1 MVHFVLCVEGVD
13 GVDFNGMIHFR
24 ELPMEYKCDFQ
35 KQIWSL
41 RNPGKLLP
49 NSAEARRHMQKL
61 KQAEKEVAERKKLLC
76 MVKKKAVK
84 AVKKEAD
91 KDGKDEAEEE
101 DADIPKVGLLTLC
114 TATVKKWEQRHESFY
129 LILYSC
135 QKI

>member
-24 ELPMEYKCDFQ
+24 ELPTEYKCNFR

-41 RNPGKLLP
+41 RNLAKPLP

-61 KQAEKEVAERKKLLC
+61 KQAEKEAAEQKKLLC

-84 AVKKEAD
+84 VVKKEAN
-91 KDGKDEAEEE
+91 KDGKDKAEEE
-101 DADIPKVGLLTLC
+101 DVDIPKVGLLTLC
-114 TATVKKWEQRHESFY
+114 TVTVKIWEQRHE
-129 LILYSC
+129 
-135 QKI
+135 

>member
-1 MVHFVLCVEGVD
+1 
-13 GVDFNGMIHFR
+13 
-24 ELPMEYKCDFQ
+24 
-35 KQIWSL
+35 
-41 RNPGKLLP
+41 
-49 NSAEARRHMQKL
+49 
-61 KQAEKEVAERKKLLC
+61 

-101 DADIPKVGLLTLC
+101 DEDIPKVGLLTSC
-114 TATVKKWEQRHESFY
+114 TVTVKTWEQRHESFY